1 MSKWAHLGQP
11 VRFQTSDNEYP
22 RAIKLPFRPLED
34 EICAICSTWTDSDYG
49 EPMTVDLESRL
60 FLNGV
65 FYSHGEERFK
75 KYFSNNFKKRNFES
89 LLKRISIWF
98 DRGNSKSLQLIC
110 YDCLKEENAVYQSK
124 GSTDRVLFFKIKFL
138 N

>member
-1 MSKWAHLGQP
+1 
-11 VRFQTSDNEYP
+11 
-22 RAIKLPFRPLED
+22 
-34 EICAICSTWTDSDYG
+34 
-49 EPMTVDLESRL
+49 MTVDLESRL